1 MTCTPTCAGASRAAY
16 VEGSEPA
23 GNGLLGP
30 LVGWGPGSV
39 VAHAHRAP
47 RARPDGCAARQK
59 ESIALDDGFLLLSGT
74 DVPTLMTRVKTA
86 LARDHR
92 EPGRRTGPIFVH
104 REGDDEVGIAR
115 LRTPATVEIEFP
127 SGSARPVVGPAV
139 RLAKRVV
146 RRGLRWYV
154 KPIVDQQN
162 RFNHAVL
169 DLAERLR
176 LQNEQLRNELELLRP
191 AQPDEPGR
199 ESSSR

>member
-1 MTCTPTCAGASRAAY
+1 M
-16 VEGSEPA
+16 
-23 GNGLLGP
+23 
-30 LVGWGPGSV
+30 
-39 VAHAHRAP
+39 
-47 RARPDGCAARQK
+47 
-59 ESIALDDGFLLLSGT
+59 LSGT